1 MIVYLLLTGFDTIL
15 NFVISLIPTFQTPIW
30 FSENIGSI
38 IEQIIGFNYYL
49 PVVETV
55 GVVLFLVGFTLNYK
69 ILKIVLE
76 RAGVNLNA

>member
-1 MIVYLLLTGFDTIL
+1 MIIYLLLSGFDVVL
-15 NFVISLIPTFQTPIW
+15 NFVLSIIPTFQTPIW
-30 FSENIGSI
+30 FAENIGSI
-38 IEQIIGFNYYL
+38 IEQIVGFNYYL
-49 PVVETV
+49 PIVETL